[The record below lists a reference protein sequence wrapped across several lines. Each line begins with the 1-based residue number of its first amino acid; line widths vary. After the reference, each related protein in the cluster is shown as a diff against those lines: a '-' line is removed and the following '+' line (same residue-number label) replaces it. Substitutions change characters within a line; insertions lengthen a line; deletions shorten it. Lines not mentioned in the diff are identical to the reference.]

1 MNLVI
6 FQPQMMKYDL
16 SFFNKLSSVSE
27 IKSLEIFIISRN
39 PNEENIA
46 HLSQNIKVSRLD
58 SSLLKNFMS
67 IIKKI
72 LSKNNGEIFI
82 FNGNPRDFLQ
92 VLAMVLSR
100 LLNRK
105 VISWGMFHPV
115 KHHGVYVKYVFR
127 LYALIP
133 MKIFTYSDRGKQY
146 LINIGVNEKKIFRIG
161 TAISDFNQN
170 VRENLKESFDKESF
184 LNQYKLN
191 NKKIILQVVTL
202 NDFKRTDTLIDAI
215 SILKTITSVDFHLVL
230 IGAGQVKSLKEQI
243 NKLDISEHVS
253 FLGPIYDESELRS
266 WFFSASVFTIASC
279 IGLSAHHAFSYGIPV
294 VTSNSLKYQSSEF
307 EIIMDRYNSLL
318 YNHDDPYDYASKLD
332 ILINDE
338 NYGTLLGKRGMDIIK
353 NFSSES
359 NKISNII
366 SGLKK

>member
-16 SFFNKLSSVSE
+16 SFFNKLSSASE
-27 IKSLEIFIISRN
+27 IKSLEILIISRN
-39 PNEENIA
+39 PNENNIA

-58 SSLLKNFMS
+58 GSLLKNFMS

-72 LSKNNGEIFI
+72 LTKNDEEIFI
-82 FNGNPRDFLQ
+82 FNGNPKDFLQ
-92 VLAMVLSR
+92 VLTMLLSR
-100 LLNRK
+100 FLNRK

-115 KHHGVYVKYVFR
+115 KHHGIYVKYVFR

-146 LINIGVNEKKIFRIG
+146 LTNIGVNEKKIFRIG

-184 LNQYKLN
+184 LDQYKLN

-202 NDFKRTDTLIDAI
+202 NDFKRTDILIDAI

-230 IGAGQVKSLKEQI
+230 IGAGEVKNLKEQI
-243 NKLDISEHVS
+243 NKLDISEYVS
-253 FLGPIYDESELRS
+253 FWDQFMRNLSYDPG
-266 WFFSASVFTIASC
+266 FFSFCFYNCQLHWIECSSC
-279 IGLSAHHAFSYGIPV
+279 F
-294 VTSNSLKYQSSEF
+294 
-307 EIIMDRYNSLL
+307 
-318 YNHDDPYDYASKLD
+318 
-332 ILINDE
+332 
-338 NYGTLLGKRGMDIIK
+338 
-353 NFSSES
+353 
-359 NKISNII
+359 
-366 SGLKK
+366 